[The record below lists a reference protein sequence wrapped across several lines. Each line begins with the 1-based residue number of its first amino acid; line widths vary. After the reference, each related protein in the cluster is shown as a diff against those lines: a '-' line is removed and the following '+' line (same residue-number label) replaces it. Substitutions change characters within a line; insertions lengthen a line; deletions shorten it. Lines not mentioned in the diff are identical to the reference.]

1 MKNQSES
8 VLQYTFHFCAYDNEI
23 ASQAR
28 LFGPVFT
35 GLIKILHSVLSI
47 ALSWQRALVNFGN
60 RNSNMFFFHRTRLAS
75 VISSRLESLKAISI
89 WSILMVFLSL
99 LRTWDEMFIFMILT
113 ASSRFAGWFMDAHGF
128 FRYRSPTLYATTQDE
143 IQIVHVFISS

>member
-1 MKNQSES
+1 MFAFNFAAAMRNYSCIIVCIRILSLENIEPKLNQSES
-8 VLQYTFHFCAYDNEI
+8 VLQYLSHFCASDIEI

-89 WSILMVFLSL
+89 
-99 LRTWDEMFIFMILT
+99 
-113 ASSRFAGWFMDAHGF
+113 
-128 FRYRSPTLYATTQDE
+128 
-143 IQIVHVFISS
+143 